1 MFHGLQSALGLPIS
15 SKLVNPNQKKFQAA
29 LWSAF
34 RELQGTY
41 IPMAEKHGEADP
53 VAWAN
58 EQINAMTN
66 VELIDA
72 LSG

>member
-1 MFHGLQSALGLPIS
+1 
-15 SKLVNPNQKKFQAA
+15 VNQKKFQAA

-34 RELQGTY
+34 RDLQSQY
-41 IPMAEKHGEADP
+41 IAMAEKHGEADP

-58 EQINAMTN
+58 VEINAMTN
-66 VELIDA
+66 VEIIDA